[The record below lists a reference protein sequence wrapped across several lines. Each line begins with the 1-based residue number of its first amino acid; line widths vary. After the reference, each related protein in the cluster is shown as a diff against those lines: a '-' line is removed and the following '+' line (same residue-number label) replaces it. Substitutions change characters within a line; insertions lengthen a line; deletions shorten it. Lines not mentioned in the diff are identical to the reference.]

1 VSSPVK
7 QSTRVAGF
15 DLRYSDE
22 EVQSIMA
29 GFEETLRSGFIS
41 MGRNVEEFE
50 RQWAAYCGV
59 KYALG
64 TSNGTCSIELILRAI
79 GVEGT
84 TVIVPS
90 HTFIASAAAAIHAG
104 AKVIFVDCQRET
116 FQMSP
121 QDLRRKIR
129 PDTKAV
135 LLVHMSGII
144 SPHIEEIRDICR
156 EHGAS
161 LIEDAAHAHGAT
173 IDGRK
178 AGSLGRAAS
187 FSFFS
192 TKVLTTGEGGMVT
205 TDDEKLYETVRA
217 LRDHGRFGP
226 EPNLHHEI
234 GNSWRPGEFNALL
247 GLEQMRRV
255 EKILQQRRHIARSYD
270 KQLKA
275 RKIPGI
281 KLLEVPPN
289 IQSAYYKYVL
299 YFEPPI
305 DREMLKQKLK
315 RDYGVSLPGEL
326 YNRSCHTQPL
336 FAKHPELI
344 VPQPEE
350 SFAETDYVVSNHFC
364 LPLYFDLTDD
374 QIDYVVD
381 SLDEAVRSF

>member
-1 VSSPVK
+1 
-7 QSTRVAGF
+7 
-15 DLRYSDE
+15 
-22 EVQSIMA
+22 MA
-29 GFEETLRSGFIS
+29 GFEKILRSGFIS
-41 MGRNVEEFE
+41 MGPNVEEFE
-50 RQWAAYCGV
+50 REWAKFCGV

-79 GVEGT
+79 GVEGA
-84 TVIVPS
+84 TVAVPS

-144 SPHIEEIRDICR
+144 SPHIEEIRNICR

-205 TDDEKLYETVRA
+205 TDDEKLYEIARA

-226 EPNLHHEI
+226 EPNLHHAI
-234 GNSWRPGEFNALL
+234 GNNWRPGEFNAVL
-247 GLEQMRRV
+247 GLEQMRQV
-255 EKILQQRRHIARSYD
+255 EKILQQRRHIARSYNE
-270 KQLKA
+270 KLRA

-281 KLLEVPPN
+281 TLLEISAN
-289 IQSAYYKYVL
+289 IQSAYYKYIL
-299 YFEPPI
+299 YLEPPLE
-305 DREMLKQKLK
+305 RAKLKQRMKQ
-315 RDYGVSLPGEL
+315 DYGVSLPGEL
-326 YNRSCHTQPL
+326 YNRSCHTQPV
-336 FAKHPELI
+336 FTKHPELI
-344 VPQPEE
+344 VRQPEE
-350 SFAETDYVVSNHFC
+350 TFPETDYVVANHIC

-381 SLDEAVRSF
+381 SLDKVVRSF

>member
-1 VSSPVK
+1 MM
-7 QSTRVAGF
+7 RVAGF

-22 EVQSIMA
+22 EVRSIMA
-29 GFEETLRSGFIS
+29 GFEKILRSGFIS
-41 MGRNVEEFE
+41 MGPNVEEFE
-50 RQWAAYCGV
+50 REWAKFCGV

-79 GVEGT
+79 GVEGA
-84 TVIVPS
+84 TVAVPS

-144 SPHIEEIRDICR
+144 SPHIEEIRNICR

-205 TDDEKLYETVRA
+205 TDDEKLYEIARA

-226 EPNLHHEI
+226 EPNLHHAI
-234 GNSWRPGEFNALL
+234 GNNWRPGEFNAVL
-247 GLEQMRRV
+247 GLEQMRQV
-255 EKILQQRRHIARSYD
+255 EKILQQRRHIARSYNE
-270 KQLKA
+270 KLRA

-281 KLLEVPPN
+281 TLLEISAN
-289 IQSAYYKYVL
+289 IQSAYYKYIL
-299 YFEPPI
+299 YLEPPLE
-305 DREMLKQKLK
+305 RAKLKQRMKQ
-315 RDYGVSLPGEL
+315 DYDVSLPGEL
-326 YNRSCHTQPL
+326 YNRSCHTQPV
-336 FAKHPELI
+336 FTKHPELI
-344 VPQPEE
+344 VRQPEE
-350 SFAETDYVVSNHFC
+350 TFPETDYVVANHIC

-381 SLDEAVRSF
+381 SLDKVVRSF